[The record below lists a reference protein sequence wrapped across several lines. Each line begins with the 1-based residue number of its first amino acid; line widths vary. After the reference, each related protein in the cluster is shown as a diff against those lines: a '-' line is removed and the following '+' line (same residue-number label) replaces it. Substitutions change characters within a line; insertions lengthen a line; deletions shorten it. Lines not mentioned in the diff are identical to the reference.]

1 MRMQPLA
8 LHAAGLVDGLR
19 VDHVDGL
26 ADPRAYC
33 RRLHARLAA
42 QRDERPFL
50 VVEKILAPGETLP
63 DDWHADGT
71 TGYDFMNDV
80 AALLHD
86 RPAPS
91 RSPALGRR
99 VGRRAPSPTR
109 RSPVAAAPR
118 QLAGE
123 HARLARALHR
133 IARAAPATRDISRN
147 ALHRVLGELAVHL
160 PVYRMYP
167 ALGDEPGDADRRVL
181 ERAYDAA
188 RAATDPS
195 DRCAR
200 ARRRLARAARHPRAA
215 RRSGRAAA
223 RRVRAAQRAACRE
236 GRRGYGELPLRPAAV
251 AQRGRRRRGRL
262 QPVAR
267 RVPRAQP
274 ASRAQRAAHARRH
287 RDARSQA
294 RRRRACAARGAERS
308 ARRVAR
314 GVARLVGAEPAAS
327 RRRAAISRGRRGRR
341 PRPCCIRRWWAA
353 GRRRSRPTTR
363 RASPRWPSVVG
374 WQTKALREAKQHT
387 DWLAPDADYERAS
400 EQFVRA
406 ILTPRGAGDFL
417 HRRMRRRADRP
428 AGVVNSLAQV
438 ALRIASP
445 GVPDLYQGTEL
456 WDHSLVDPDNRR
468 EVPAQ
473 LAAEPVD
480 RPVAAYLRDWPDVAR
495 EARADRDARRC
506 AHRRRRSRTART
518 CRCACAAARRHA
530 VASRRDDTATV
541 VVVRL
546 ACRLLGDM
554 PALRASSLE
563 WGDTAVAA
571 AGGGRAV
578 ARLPERR
585 RRGRDA

>member
-1 MRMQPLA
+1 LRDCAAEHGAHAFDAALRGVDPRRARSRACLHHLLEGQHHRLA
-8 LHAAGLVDGLR
+8 WRTAADELNWRRFFDIATLAAVRVEDEAVFEAHAAAGAPCGGLVDGLR

-215 RRSGRAAA
+215 RRSGRALA

-327 RRRAAISRGRRGRR
+327 RRRASRSRVDAGAGGRGHAVSDAGGLLAADARARRRG
-341 PRPCCIRRWWAA
+341 
-353 GRRRSRPTTR
+353 GRRRAGRAWWAGKRRRCARRSSTPTGSRPMRTTNARASSSSARSSR
-363 RASPRWPSVVG
+363 RA
-374 WQTKALREAKQHT
+374 
-387 DWLAPDADYERAS
+387 
-400 EQFVRA
+400 VRA
-406 ILTPRGAGDFL
+406 IFCIGC
-417 HRRMRRRADRP
+417 MRRRADRP

-456 WDHSLVDPDNRR
+456 WITLWSIPTTGARCPR
-468 EVPAQ
+468 SS
-473 LAAEPVD
+473 
-480 RPVAAYLRDWPDVAR
+480 RPSRSIGRSPRICATGRT
-495 EARADRDARRC
+495 RA
-506 AHRRRRSRTART
+506 
-518 CRCACAAARRHA
+518 
-530 VASRRDDTATV
+530 
-541 VVVRL
+541 
-546 ACRLLGDM
+546 
-554 PALRASSLE
+554 
-563 WGDTAVAA
+563 
-571 AGGGRAV
+571 
-578 ARLPERR
+578 
-585 RRGRDA
+585 